1 MQVIVHINKP
11 IRKESEK
18 LQSVM
23 GICYSWRLVISLC
36 NEKCL
41 VLFLKG
47 NCKKTIKHGG
57 GRICP

>member
-1 MQVIVHINKP
+1 MQVIVHINQP

-23 GICYSWRLVISLC
+23 GICYSWRLVIPLC

-41 VLFLKG
+41 VLLLKQ
-47 NCKKTIKHGG
+47 NFKKTIKHGG
-57 GRICP
+57 GGICP